1 MPLWFEIAVIVL
13 LVAIAGSLIDMCLHL
28 EWITKNIANFGTRF
42 ETVILERLEAA
53 IRGRNKEN

>member
-1 MPLWFEIAVIVL
+1 MSLWFEIAVLVL
-13 LVAIAGSLIDMCLHL
+13 LTAIAGCLLDMCFHL

-53 IRGRNKEN
+53 IRDKNN